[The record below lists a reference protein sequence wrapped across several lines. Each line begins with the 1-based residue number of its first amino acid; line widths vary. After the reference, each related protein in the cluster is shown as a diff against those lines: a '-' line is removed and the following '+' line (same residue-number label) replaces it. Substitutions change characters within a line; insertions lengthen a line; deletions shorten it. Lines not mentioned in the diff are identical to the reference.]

1 MGQARQQA
9 LSKMRT
15 RAGAEVT
22 KERGS
27 ALRRSRPELR
37 SAMTGAVL
45 CSLGQPAHLPAR
57 REQHEPAMS
66 FSTLGEMV

>member
-27 ALRRSRPELR
+27 ALRRSRPKLP
-37 SAMTGAVL
+37 SAVTGNVL
-45 CSLGQPAHLPAR
+45 FGSGQPAHLPAR
-57 REQHEPAMS
+57 REQHESGKP
-66 FSTLGEMV
+66 FSALGEIV